1 LKTTVSERS
10 HSCYNFE
17 RGVEGKLGNIAV
29 RRNWRRMKQNE
40 ANAADQAA
48 RSASSAGSETE
59 RFRAIVDVRHNE
71 AVTGESGVPKHMRD
85 HELRCQKRSLDE
97 FS

>member
-1 LKTTVSERS
+1 
-10 HSCYNFE
+10 
-17 RGVEGKLGNIAV
+17 
-29 RRNWRRMKQNE
+29 MKQQNE
-40 ANAADQAA
+40 ATAGDQAA
-48 RSASSAGSETE
+48 GSTSGPGSETE
-59 RFRAIVDVRHNE
+59 RFRAIVDVKHNE